1 MASGIQLAPLLT
13 EIKLNLDN
21 FKKNTKSVEE
31 ETKSLG
37 KKIADNLNGE
47 KIGANLTK
55 LGGTLTK
62 NLTLPIVGVS
72 TVCGKLAMDFESSM
86 AKVSTI
92 ADTTQVPMKDMEK
105 SILNLSKQTGISA
118 SEIANNV
125 YDAISAGQKTG
136 DAVNFVSNATK
147 LAKAGFAESGQTLDV
162 LTTIMNSYGLEA
174 KEVTNV
180 SDILINTQNV
190 GKTTVAELSASMG
203 KVIPTAKSVNVNLQ
217 QLASGYALMTSK
229 GIATAES
236 TTYMNSMFNE
246 MGKSGT
252 KASDV
257 IKKLTGKSFQDL
269 MKDGKS
275 VGDVLNIMSEYAK
288 KNNMSLA
295 DMFGSAEAGKAALV
309 LSENAGKDFNN
320 TLNQMGNV
328 SGATEEAFNKMNNTT
343 ENKLKVALNNLKIA
357 GIQLGTTLLPVVTKL
372 AEGFTKI
379 ISVFN
384 NLSPSTQGL
393 IVKLALLTATVGPVM
408 AIVGKCITIFTKLKT
423 AFVAV
428 KTVCTLLGITFTGTI
443 APILA
448 IGVAVG
454 ALVVLVVKNW
464 DKIKAT
470 TIVVWNAIKAYF
482 TVVWDNI
489 KGIFLVAWNGIK
501 QVCTDTLNNI
511 KEFIT
516 NTWNNIKILWEHD
529 LFGIRSITEGI
540 FNAIKIV
547 IDTVLKVIVDIFNIF
562 KNLFTGNWKECWNS
576 VKKLFEDIWN
586 GIKDFLKNM
595 LNKIVDA
602 IISFGIDAYNTIKT
616 VWNKFWEG
624 CKEVWNL
631 IIQWIKDTFNSIVE
645 WIKKLWTTFKEIAKL
660 LWNKFLEGCK
670 ELWNT
675 IIKWIKD
682 AFNNM
687 VETIKNVANKL
698 LEAGKHIFNF
708 LWNGCKEIWNTLI
721 NWLKKVVNDPVG
733 TIKNIG
739 SAMFNAGKNIITSL
753 WDGCKNIWSS
763 VCDWFSDKVNWI
775 KEKVSFWKDSKTEM
789 STNKTNG
796 SHFNGLSYV
805 PFDGYNA
812 RLHKGEMV
820 LTEDEARNYRNG
832 GMNGKGGITQNITIN
847 SPKYLNASEIARQNK
862 YALQQLGMQY

>member
-13 EIKLNLDN
+13 EIKLNLDS

-105 SILNLSKQTGISA
+105 SILGLSKQTGISA

-252 KASDV
+252 KASDT

-275 VGDVLNIMSEYAK
+275 VGDVLALMDQHAK

-309 LSENAGKDFNN
+309 LSENAGKDFNS
-320 TLNQMGNV
+320 TLKQMGNV
-328 SGATEEAFNKMNNTT
+328 TGATEEAFNKMNNTT

-372 AEGFTKI
+372 AEGFTKV

-384 NLSPSTQGL
+384 NLSPKTQGL

-408 AIVGKCITIFTKLKT
+408 AIVGKCITIFTKLKA

-428 KTVCTLLGITFTGTI
+428 KTVCTLLGVTFTGTI

-448 IGVAVG
+448 IGAAVTG
-454 ALVVLVVKNW
+454 LVILVVKNW
-464 DKIKAT
+464 DEIKAT

-516 NTWNNIKILWEHD
+516 TIWNNIKMLWEHD

-562 KNLFTGNWKECWNS
+562 KNLFSGNWKECWNS

-586 GIKDFLKNM
+586 GIKDFLGNM

-616 VWNKFWEG
+616 VWNKFWDG
-624 CKEVWNL
+624 CKEIWNL

-645 WIKKLWTTFKEIAKL
+645 WIKNLWTTFKETAKL
-660 LWNKFLEGCK
+660 LWNKFLDGCK
-670 ELWNT
+670 ELWNL

-687 VETIKNVANKL
+687 VETIKNVADLL

-708 LWNGCKEIWNTLI
+708 LWNGCKEIWNALI
-721 NWLKKVVNDPVG
+721 NWLKQVVNDPVG

-753 WDGCKNIWSS
+753 WDGCKNIWNS

-775 KEKVSFWKDSKTEM
+775 KEKVSFWNNSKTEM
-789 STNKTNG
+789 SDKTNG

-805 PFDGYNA
+805 PYDGYNA

-847 SPKYLNASEIARQNK
+847 SPKQLSPSEIARQNK
-862 YALQQLGMQY
+862 YALQQLALQM